1 MKNIALIGLIMILA
15 GLIIIRQDDLV
26 TLFNTRVQTKNSLVK
41 LKNKNEYYR
50 DYNFMFVR
58 NTENFSPSSP
68 QDILNIFYTVIN
80 AGKNEFTFYCPT
92 EYEECLNDV
101 QKIANNQEQLSNINN
116 YVHPYNGFAHIET
129 KYDTLGKVT
138 INIIHSYNKEQITA
152 INEQVDILYNE
163 LVKSDAT
170 LEDNIRSI
178 HDYIINHTKYDTLR
192 SDQNITD
199 YQSDIA
205 YGPLFEGYAVCGG
218 YTDLME
224 LFLEKLHVKS
234 YKVSSN
240 DHIWNV
246 IQMGG
251 SWYHLDL
258 TWDDPVADD
267 GNNYLEHSF
276 FLIDTKK
283 LLELEKTQHS
293 FDQSV
298 YLEVA
303 TN

>member
-1 MKNIALIGLIMILA
+1 MAQTTNIGLYKLGA
-15 GLIIIRQDDLV
+15 QSKLKDFP
-26 TLFNTRVQTKNSLVK
+26 TLFNDDMDIIDSAVGGLDSSTVKVNSRVAIDRNTSSSLVDC
-41 LKNKNEYYR
+41 NTVDTTGMYR
-50 DYNFMFVR
+50 
-58 NTENFSPSSP
+58 
-68 QDILNIFYTVIN
+68 
-80 AGKNEFTFYCPT
+80 
-92 EYEECLNDV
+92 
-101 QKIANNQEQLSNINN
+101 
-116 YVHPYNGFAHIET
+116 
-129 KYDTLGKVT
+129 
-138 INIIHSYNKEQITA
+138 
-152 INEQVDILYNE
+152 
-163 LVKSDAT
+163 
-170 LEDNIRSI
+170 
-178 HDYIINHTKYDTLR
+178 IINTTANSPFLYGVLFHLM
-192 SDQNITD
+192 SND
-199 YQSDIA
+199 YKSDIA

-224 LFLEKLHVKS
+224 LFLERLHIKS